1 MTTTT
6 LSTQHANEV
15 IVVDALLDPQGRATV
30 TLGLVN
36 QDRSDTFPGRT
47 LSPDQADELA
57 ASLVW
62 SAAAARASAGLAPA
76 PRTEAPLEHT
86 LMAIRAAVPL
96 TEPNAA
102 TETSHQQSVAEQRPP
117 TDERGETQEL
127 PITDYDALKASK
139 IIKQLPG
146 LTAAELSTVL
156 AYERLHR
163 NRKKVRARII
173 ELQADA
179 PR

>member
-6 LSTQHANEV
+6 LSTVHANEV
-15 IVVDALLDPQGRATV
+15 IVVEGALDPQGRANV

-57 ASLVW
+57 ASLVL

-76 PRTEAPLEHT
+76 PPTEAPHEDT

-96 TEPNAA
+96 SEPHAA
-102 TETSHQQSVAEQRPP
+102 AGAAHPTIRRRGCTPDRRAGRAPGVADRQ
-117 TDERGETQEL
+117 
-127 PITDYDALKASK
+127 
-139 IIKQLPG
+139 
-146 LTAAELSTVL
+146 
-156 AYERLHR
+156 
-163 NRKKVRARII
+163 VRRAQGIR
-173 ELQADA
+173 D
-179 PR
+179 R